1 LYQLIECYGKAK
13 HAKKWTDEDT
23 HQSCKMV
30 IKHLQDNKTDEKYH
44 EWYYNKAMEK
54 LEKKENEKK
63 VLEKIT
69 FPLTA
74 TDMATNEQQTYSV
87 TKIYI
92 RNKLTAYIP
101 GPIDWNELTKPSGPI
116 FLLALYRSI
125 KHENEREGKE
135 DSSKTIFDENTLLS
149 FPPPGILTM
158 DVPVNISWGKSLI
171 QTGQLNENTGGKIS
185 PKEIFTTFIEVGE
198 IKTSASQIRDA
209 KLQLTRSLLCFKWL
223 DQVISQN
230 DTSYGLIGNIYIEGN
245 SSEAQ
250 KQSQNKTN
258 DAFPGEGIT
267 FKTRFAEYK

>member
-1 LYQLIECYGKAK
+1 
-13 HAKKWTDEDT
+13 
-23 HQSCKMV
+23 
-30 IKHLQDNKTDEKYH
+30 
-44 EWYYNKAMEK
+44 
-54 LEKKENEKK
+54 
-63 VLEKIT
+63 
-69 FPLTA
+69 
-74 TDMATNEQQTYSV
+74 
-87 TKIYI
+87 
-92 RNKLTAYIP
+92 
-101 GPIDWNELTKPSGPI
+101 
-116 FLLALYRSI
+116 
-125 KHENEREGKE
+125 
-135 DSSKTIFDENTLLS
+135 
-149 FPPPGILTM
+149 M